1 MYNASMRRERITYT
15 GAYHHVMNRGYDG
28 NDIFSGN
35 KNKAQFLDY
44 LEGASNQ
51 MKIRLFAYCIMD
63 NHYHL
68 VLENSSGM
76 MSEFLKLL
84 NGQYGMYYRKMNGG
98 KGYVFQSRFK
108 STIIEDDGYL
118 IKSIE
123 YLLQNPVRA
132 GIVTLAE
139 NYIRSSV
146 QYYFSNQKTKI
157 VDADFVNQ
165 LFGSKRSLLGD
176 LATFG
181 KNELPVRITKHGEVL
196 GSDSFLKLALKKHN
210 RRQIPTD
217 QSIGVQRKDD
227 RYFELV
233 EKVLWE
239 FKNIHGVQFEE
250 IETETWAGK
259 RLRGELLVMLKDK
272 AGIKYKDINEI
283 SVFSNL
289 SFSSLRSLYR
299 RTKKAKRDRIKE
311 KM

>member
-1 MYNASMRRERITYT
+1 
-15 GAYHHVMNRGYDG
+15 MNRGYDG
-28 NDIFSGN
+28 NDIFVGN
-35 KNKAQFLDY
+35 KSKAQFLDY
-44 LEGASNQ
+44 LEGASDQ
-51 MKIRLFAYCIMD
+51 MKIRLFAYCVMD

-76 MSEFLKLL
+76 MSDFLKLL

-108 STIIEDDGYL
+108 STIIEDDSYL

-132 GIVTLAE
+132 GIVTDAE
-139 NYIRSSV
+139 NYIWSSV
-146 QYYFSNQKTKI
+146 QYYFSNKETKMI
-157 VDADFVNQ
+157 DAEFVNQ
-165 LFGSKRSLLGD
+165 LFGSKRNLLGD
-176 LATFG
+176 LSTSG

-196 GSDSFLKLALKKHN
+196 GSDSFLKLALRKHN

-227 RYFELV
+227 RYFEPV
-233 EKVLWE
+233 EKVLLE
-239 FKNIHGVQFEE
+239 FKNIHGVNFEE
-250 IETETWAGK
+250 IETVTWAGK
-259 RLRGELLVMLKDK
+259 RLRGELLVLLKDK
-272 AGIKYKDINEI
+272 AGLKYKDINEI

-299 RTKKAKRDRIKE
+299 RTKMANRDIGPCA
-311 KM
+311 